1 MFFCVARKMMSMIID
16 QAEKPIMQHVL
27 KMLTAQIWLK
37 VQISKTAR
45 SEIPLLLV

>member
-16 QAEKPIMQHVL
+16 QAEKAIMQHVL

-37 VQISKTAR
+37 IQISKTVR